1 MSRTSPTSA
10 KRAWSYKAGE
20 KGRNRVRVFEWTGG
34 IWIDYRD
41 TERRHRK
48 PLGHSDRAQA
58 KRLADEV
65 AVQLGALDPIG
76 VAAAASP
83 LTVGTLFDMYERE
96 VTPAKAASTQRH
108 DRRALEMAR
117 SCWGAGTRVLDLDR
131 RHWDRFILQ
140 RRQGALSPH
149 QVRDGAIE
157 NDLRLI
163 RAVFNWAMALKA
175 NGKPL
180 LAFDP
185 FRGCTV
191 PTELNP
197 WRPSISEE
205 EYQRLRDVA
214 PRVHPMCP
222 LFLVLA
228 HETGHRGASSI
239 GRLRWSDID
248 FEQRQIRWRG
258 ENDKVKSEHTAPMSV
273 ECEAALK
280 AARRQLK
287 AIGDGFV
294 FASARDPRRGIIRFQ
309 IKYWWHRLEALAGLG
324 RVKGRGWH
332 SLRRKFHTEHQD
344 LPDVE
349 RMALLGLR
357 SSRTLNI
364 YAKPRDENMR
374 QALARRTELRRA
386 NG

>member
-1 MSRTSPTSA
+1 MSRQSFGSA

-34 IWIDYRD
+34 LWIDYRD
-41 TERRHRK
+41 AGERHRK
-48 PLGHSDRAQA
+48 PLGHTEREKA

-65 AVQLGALDPIG
+65 AAQIGALDPVS
-76 VAAAASP
+76 VASAASP

-96 VTPAKAASTQRH
+96 VTPSKAASTQRH
-108 DRRALEMAR
+108 DRRALGMATA
-117 SCWGAGTRVLDLDR
+117 CWGEGTRVADLDR

-140 RRQGALSPH
+140 RRQGALSEH
-149 QVRDGAIE
+149 KVRDGAIE
-157 NDLRLI
+157 GNLRLI
-163 RAVFNWAMALKA
+163 RAVFNWALTVKA
-175 NGKPL
+175 NGRPL
-180 LAFDP
+180 LAFNP
-185 FRGCTV
+185 FRGFTI
-191 PTELNP
+191 PAELNP
-197 WRPSISEE
+197 LRPSLTED
-205 EYQRLRDVA
+205 EYQQMRKVA
-214 PRVHPMCP
+214 PRVHRMCP

-239 GRLRWSDID
+239 GRLRWSDVD
-248 FEQRQIRWRG
+248 FAKSHITWRG
-258 ENDKVKSEHTAPMSV
+258 ENDKVGSEHVAPMSA

-280 AARRQLK
+280 KERRAQK
-287 AIGDGFV
+287 AIGDGWIFE
-294 FASARDPRRGIIRFQ
+294 SARDPRKGIVRFQ
-309 IKYWWHRLEALAGLG
+309 IKYWWHRLEQLAGVE

-357 SSRTLNI
+357 SSRTLTI
-364 YAKPRDENMR
+364 YAKPRDANMR
-374 QALARRTELRRA
+374 RALERRSTSRRA